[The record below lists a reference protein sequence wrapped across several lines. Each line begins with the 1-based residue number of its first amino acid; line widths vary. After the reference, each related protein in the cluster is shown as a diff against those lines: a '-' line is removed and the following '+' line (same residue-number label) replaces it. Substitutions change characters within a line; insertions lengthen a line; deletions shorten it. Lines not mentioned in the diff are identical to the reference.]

1 MMMMMMAIRHHGNRC
16 DLINW
21 LIVNPHFFT
30 LGWGNCRAKWKPKQL
45 RPSCRFI
52 HIQTLVEKRHKVLK
66 IIPFDSAKLG
76 SRKHSSC
83 VLASSSLNQASL
95 EEVVTCRRHYCS
107 NNLPRYWCLHWWG
120 CFCWRHLQPRQSAFT
135 LNQSRSFM
143 NESWWSF
150 IRCLLWWWPVVEAEV
165 RFFTWMNWQKHKLK
179 SKSPLGKNFL
189 DHFFISNKIWN
200 SSLRL
205 NVRSVVWLF

>member
-1 MMMMMMAIRHHGNRC
+1 MMIAIRHHGNRC

-83 VLASSSLNQASL
+83 VLASSSLNQTSL
-95 EEVVTCRRHYCS
+95 EEVVNSQTTLLQQLTTLLVFALMRLLLLTSFTTSLISFHLESISVVYEWKLVKFHSLLVVVMTSCWGWSSLFHLDELTKTQIEIQIS
-107 NNLPRYWCLHWWG
+107 TWQELPR
-120 CFCWRHLQPRQSAFT
+120 P
-135 LNQSRSFM
+135 
-143 NESWWSF
+143 
-150 IRCLLWWWPVVEAEV
+150 
-165 RFFTWMNWQKHKLK
+165 FFYIK
-179 SKSPLGKNFL
+179 
-189 DHFFISNKIWN
+189 
-200 SSLRL
+200 
-205 NVRSVVWLF
+205 